1 MAINVVQEIESA
13 ARKGEQVVLDTIKSW
28 AQAAQEAS
36 ARLPFGEVR
45 LPFSEQLPL
54 PTPKQVVS
62 SVYDFAEAMLAS
74 QRKFAERAL
83 EAASPLFPNS
93 GTDSST
99 HSGTENGADSDKSA
113 A

>member
-13 ARKGEQVVLDTIKSW
+13 ARKGEQVVLDTIKTW

-45 LPFSEQLPL
+45 LPFSEQLPFAEHL

-83 EAASPLFPNS
+83 EAASPLFPHGDS
-93 GTDSST
+93 GE
-99 HSGTENGADSDKSA
+99 GSDKPA